1 MDRVLPSENASIRC
15 LWARWVNV
23 ALGSLV
29 VSVVSF
35 PINVGDYR
43 VPQVIPYWETAPWQL
58 EVRPTWSVCCLRKIV
73 APVMLP
79 LPLQHPRAVDT
90 QDACMQVIPPCYAW
104 GEAWQA

>member
-1 MDRVLPSENASIRC
+1 MLPSENTSIRC
-15 LWARWVNV
+15 LWARWENV

-29 VSVVSF
+29 VLTVSF

-43 VPQVIPYWETAPWQL
+43 VPQVIPYWETASWQL
-58 EVRPTWSVCCLRKIV
+58 EAWFVCCLRKLV
-73 APVMLP
+73 APLTLL

-104 GEAWQA
+104 GEAW